1 MGISVFDL
9 FRFNVVFK
17 LWQIPDRISF
27 FFVIHTFIRN
37 ADEWEWLLE
46 YRLRVIIIATVL
58 NWTLE
63 FWNLTYMNPLRINGH
78 LLSFTPTDTRIHIE
92 SWSSFGSWFHTLTLI
107 PIQFSLAFRSFRS
120 YFREYL
126 HFVGYFRLSPF
137 LLIDAQIILYHVIS
151 VSQSASVR
159 YRTLRSHVS
168 TMTMYIS
175 HRFSDYINN

>member
-126 HFVGYFRLSPF
+126 HFVGYFRLHRFFSLMHKLF
-137 LLIDAQIILYHVIS
+137 YIMLYLYRKVHLFDTVHYALTS
-151 VSQSASVR
+151 VPWQCI
-159 YRTLRSHVS
+159 
-168 TMTMYIS
+168 IS